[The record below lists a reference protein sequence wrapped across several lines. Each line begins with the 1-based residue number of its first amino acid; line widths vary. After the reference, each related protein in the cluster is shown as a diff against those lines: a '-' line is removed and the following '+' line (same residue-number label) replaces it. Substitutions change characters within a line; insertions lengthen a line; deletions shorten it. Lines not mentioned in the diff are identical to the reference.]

1 MVSLSI
7 KELRELYCYLSLT
20 RKFDEKVCQ
29 LYREGNLPEKPL
41 SGIGQEAV
49 AVGATYALKEK
60 DFVLPSLRT
69 RGAFL
74 TKGLTIEEILI
85 ESYRKKGSKSE
96 GRWTA
101 HHMADLEKG
110 ILPGSGVIGS
120 SVLIAVGAA
129 LSSKIKG
136 SDQVSMV
143 FFGDGASSRG
153 DLHSALNFSA
163 VMNLPVI
170 FICENNRWALS
181 TSIKKQMKNKNIA
194 DRAKGY
200 GIPGQVVDGQNIVE
214 VYNTASSAVI
224 HARKGL
230 GPTLI
235 ECKTYHFRGH
245 SESHD
250 PDDGRPK
257 DELEY
262 WRDKCPVK
270 IFKEMLREDGRISE
284 SKIESIDRDIEDKIK
299 KAVEKVKKIPEI
311 YFTINDLLKFV
322 YV

>member
-1 MVSLSI
+1 MINLNI
-7 KELRELYCYLSLT
+7 KELRRLYYYLSLT

-29 LYREGNLPEKPL
+29 LYRDGNLPEKPL
-41 SGIGQEAV
+41 SGIGQEAT
-49 AVGATYALKEK
+49 AVGATCALEES

-74 TKGLTIEEILI
+74 TKGLTMEEILI
-85 ESYRKKGSKSE
+85 ESCRKKGSKSE

-101 HHMADLEKG
+101 HHMADLKKG
-110 ILPGSGVIGS
+110 ILLGSGVIGS
-120 SVLIAVGAA
+120 SVLMAVGAA

-136 SDQVSMV
+136 SDQVVMV

-153 DLHSALNFSA
+153 DLHEALNFSA
-163 VMNLPVI
+163 VMNLPVV
-170 FICENNRWALS
+170 FICENNSWALS
-181 TSIKKQMKNKNIA
+181 TPIKKQMKNENIA

-214 VYNTASSAVI
+214 VYNAAKHAVMQ
-224 HARKGL
+224 ARAGS

-257 DELEY
+257 DELEH
-262 WRDKCPVK
+262 WRDRCPVK
-270 IFKEMLREDGRISE
+270 IFKEILREDGRISE
-284 SKIESIDRDIEDKIK
+284 NKIESIGRDIEDKIE

-311 YFTINDLLKFV
+311 NFTINDLLKFV